1 MIRVLR
7 PVAGAMATFA
17 VLSFAAPTPA
27 LAAPP
32 PSSRDVV
39 AVVVG
44 ANIGGAD
51 EAPLRFATSDAR
63 RVADL
68 LAELGQVS
76 PGNTIVVTADT
87 PEQVLGA
94 LRQARDRAQALA
106 GSGRPK
112 TFVFYYSG
120 HGDDDSLHLAKGLV
134 PMSDLRTAIAAIPV
148 DLRLSIVDAC
158 RTGGRA
164 KGVGSGPAFDLAAAP
179 DSPHG
184 SVELRASSVGEA
196 AQESDELGGAV
207 FTHFLV
213 SGLRGA
219 ADADRD
225 GRVTL
230 SELYAYTY
238 RATLLRTT
246 SAPILQH
253 PSVQMNLAGAG
264 EVVLTTPSGAPAFLE
279 VPRGSERY
287 LVFSRPSDSAM
298 GEVSG
303 EGAAR
308 LALPAGQFLVVRRAG
323 SATSV
328 ASVDLA
334 WGGTKRLTG
343 SEFRPIA
350 REELARRGGHIELR
364 PLRVDGRVGVEL
376 APGAGDLLALRAGAA
391 LAYATGSFEAE
402 VEGAYVGGPF
412 SSTAFDGGVH
422 AIAGGPSVGLRSVLG
437 RVTLLG
443 FVGAEVR
450 HSWER
455 LDRTSGGRA
464 SAAGFSASENRSFFA
479 VGPRAGARVA
489 MALGG
494 DLSASFTAYFT
505 GLLRR
510 EIDASD
516 SAGTVLHPVIGG
528 ALAIG
533 YAF

>member
-1 MIRVLR
+1 MIPSLR
-7 PVAGAMATFA
+7 ALVAGPT
-17 VLSFAAPTPA
+17 VLSVLSLAAPA
-27 LAAPP
+27 RAAPP

-51 EAPLRFATSDAR
+51 EAPLHFAMSDAR
-63 RVADL
+63 RVADVL
-68 LAELGQVS
+68 VELGQVS

-106 GSGRPK
+106 ASGRPK

-120 HGDDDSLHLAKGLV
+120 HGDDDSIHLAKGLV

-148 DLRLSIVDAC
+148 DLRVSVIDAC

-164 KGVGSGPAFDLAAAP
+164 KGVGSGAAFDLAAAP

-219 ADADRD
+219 ADADHD

-230 SELYAYTY
+230 AELYAYTY

-253 PSVQMNLAGAG
+253 PSVLMNLAGAG

-279 VPRGSERY
+279 VPRGPERY
-287 LVFSRPSDSAM
+287 LVFARPSDSAM

-308 LALPAGQFLVVRRAG
+308 LALPAGRFLVVRRVG
-323 SATSV
+323 SVTSV

-334 WGGTKRLTG
+334 WGGTKRLT
-343 SEFRPIA
+343 SDEFRGIA
-350 REELARRGGHIELR
+350 REELARRGGTIELR
-364 PLRVDGRVGVEL
+364 PLRIDGRVGVEL
-376 APGAGDLLALRAGAA
+376 APAAGDRLGLRAGAA
-391 LAYATGSFEAE
+391 LAYASGSFEAE
-402 VEGAYVGGPF
+402 IEAAYVGGPF

-422 AIAGGPSVGLRSVLG
+422 AIAGGPSVGLRSVVG
-437 RVTLLG
+437 RVTWLG
-443 FVGAEVR
+443 FVGAEIR
-450 HSWER
+450 QSWEQLER
-455 LDRTSGGRA
+455 ASAARA
-464 SAAGFSASENRSFFA
+464 SAAGLPATENRSFFSA
-479 VGPRAGARVA
+479 GPRAGGRAA
-489 MALGG
+489 LALGG
-494 DLSASFTAYFT
+494 DLSASITVYFT

-510 EIDASD
+510 EIDETGA
-516 SAGTVLHPVIGG
+516 AGTVLHPVLGG
-528 ALAIG
+528 GLAIG